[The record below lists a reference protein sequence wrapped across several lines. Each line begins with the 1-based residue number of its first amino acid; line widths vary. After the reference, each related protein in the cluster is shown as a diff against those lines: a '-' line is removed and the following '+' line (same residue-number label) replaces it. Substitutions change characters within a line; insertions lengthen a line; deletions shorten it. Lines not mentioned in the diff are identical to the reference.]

1 MTSHINIATDTPR
14 SPAASEHRGAGIWTL
29 RLLGLRSADL
39 DLVVTCLLVAGLAV
53 SRFAF
58 LASGPWEWDET
69 LFARGVLKFDLAA
82 HFPHPPGFPL
92 WILLGRLILPF
103 VSEPLKGLQLLSAT
117 ASLLTLWPLAALGRR
132 VAPPGVAA
140 AAALAVLLAPGVWLH
155 AGRGFS
161 STPSAFFALWA
172 AALAVWGLE
181 GRRATWF
188 SLLVTAAFLVRP
200 ILLVPLGL
208 LWLAGALAVRPRK
221 RLLPGVALGV
231 AAGAAALVW
240 MIVMQGGWTR
250 FITPFA
256 VHGSTHARNLVV
268 NQGPF
273 PDWGIVKGLGGVPL
287 AVGFGVLALLGL
299 VVWARRVG
307 RMTAVAWLLVLGT
320 GIWQI
325 VAIQNRTFPRYAV
338 PFQLGLAP
346 LVAAA
351 AATAAPPAIAAT
363 ALLGLGAF
371 LATDAYP
378 VVEEQHT
385 VAMPGWE
392 AVRFAV
398 AQAESRKLELVVEP
412 GLHPFL
418 SYLEE
423 VERRRGHQWS
433 FPYHLG
439 FSSPDAASHP
449 EGAYILVTDYPF
461 QHFGPLVGPTRTFN
475 EVSAELVPFTQRR
488 FLRCWVAEN
497 PLLPLQ
503 GWYLAE
509 DSRQQSRFRWG
520 GPGASILVPP
530 VPVGTELALE
540 VAPARGPSSL
550 PVVLDGR
557 LLQELGGRA
566 PRTPVRIPHDRLS
579 STRTTVVTFPR
590 AESYTPGG
598 KDARRLVAQLF
609 GCRVAQGP
617 PLPFA
622 VRLADGTGLKAVA
635 GRLEGTWQPEQ
646 FPFGRGV
653 WTQPDARLWLPIGE
667 GRLRLL
673 LAAPRPTPA
682 RLEVLTRGVRLAG
695 PVEPGPA
702 PSWIEIPL
710 PAPDAATGGL
720 ELVLRTVPYSPARAG
735 HGRDSRELGVVLI
748 ETVYRP
754 AHPIPSS
761 FPDPVESR

>member
-1 MTSHINIATDTPR
+1 MTTRINVATDVPR
-14 SPAASEHRGAGIWTL
+14 PPAGADDRTSGIWTL

-39 DLVVTCLLVAGLAV
+39 DLALTCLLVALLAV
-53 SRFAF
+53 SRYAF

-69 LFARGVLKFDLAA
+69 LFARGVLRFDLAA

-140 AAALAVLLAPGVWLH
+140 AAASAVLFAPGVWLH

-172 AALAVWGLE
+172 TALAIRGLE

-200 ILLVPLGL
+200 ILLVPFGL
-208 LWLAGALAVRPRK
+208 LWLAGALTVRPRT
-221 RLLPGVALGV
+221 RLLPGVGLGV
-231 AAGAAALVW
+231 AAGAAAVGW
-240 MIVMQGGWTR
+240 MIAMQGGWTR
-250 FITPFA
+250 FITPFL

-268 NQGPF
+268 NQGSF

-287 AVGFGVLALLGL
+287 AVGLGVLALLGV

-307 RMTAVAWLLVLGT
+307 RLTAAAWVLVLGT

-325 VAIQNRTFPRYAV
+325 IAIQNRTFPRYAV

-351 AATAAPPAIAAT
+351 AAAAAPPTIAAT

-371 LATDAYP
+371 LASDAYP
-378 VVEEQHT
+378 VVDEQHT
-385 VAMPGWE
+385 VPMPGWQ
-392 AVRFAV
+392 AVQFAV
-398 AQAESRKLELVVEP
+398 QQAESRKLELVVEP

-423 VERRRGHQWS
+423 VERRRGHLWS

-439 FSSPDAASHP
+439 YASPDAASHP
-449 EGAYILVTDYPF
+449 EGAFILVTDYPL
-461 QHFGPLVGPTRTFN
+461 QYFGGLAGPSRSF
-475 EVSAELVPFTQRR
+475 EAVSAALVPLTQRR

-503 GWYLAE
+503 GWHLAE
-509 DSRQQSRFRWG
+509 ENRQQGRFRWG
-520 GPGASILVPP
+520 GPGARVLVPP
-530 VPVGTELALE
+530 VPSGTVLALE
-540 VAPARGPSSL
+540 VAPARGPSPL
-550 PVVLDGR
+550 PVAVDGR

-566 PRTPVRIPHDRLS
+566 PRALVRIPLDRLS
-579 STRTTVVTFPR
+579 PTHTTVVSFPR

-598 KDARRLVAQLF
+598 KETRKLVVQLF
-609 GCRVAQGP
+609 GGSPVQGP
-617 PLPFA
+617 PLRLA
-622 VRLADGTGLKAVA
+622 VRLADGKGLKAVS

-653 WTQPDARLWLPIGE
+653 WTRPEARLWLPIGE

-682 RLEVLTRGVRLAG
+682 HLEILTRSQRLAG
-695 PVEPGPA
+695 PLDPGPEPA
-702 PSWIEIPL
+702 WIEVQL
-710 PAPDAATGGL
+710 PPHDAATGGL
-720 ELVLRTVPYSPARAG
+720 ELELRVTPYSPARAG

-748 ETVYRP
+748 AAEYRP
-754 AHPIPSS
+754 AHPIPAT
-761 FPDPVESR
+761 FR